1 MSNYTYDNKVIQ
13 NKYNTILETE
23 LDLNQFCTVDT
34 SLTQGA
40 GDTLRVVY
48 HSVSGSVDEV
58 AMGEGNT
65 NVIEATGGYN
75 DYILKTTQGKGSYY
89 DEEAQRDPAA
99 IDAMLKGMA
108 EAMTNK
114 WNKDIMGEFGK
125 AMLNETAGSLNFAG
139 CVDAIAKFGEQDK
152 DLFGLI
158 HPSSLATL
166 RKALNDDLKYSGD
179 FARTG
184 YIGSVCSVPLY
195 ISNAVPKGEIIF
207 ANREAVKL
215 VINKQNEIEVDRD
228 ADHRKSTYFIR
239 TVAVAALANDKK
251 VSRLASAVTTAT
263 TITTATKETKAV
275 EGAADTGSIVKVYV
289 NGKFAKEATAASN
302 AYAVTL
308 DDNLA
313 TGDVVVAIA
322 KKDGQV
328 SSKAEFTVA

>member
-1 MSNYTYDNKVIQ
+1 MSNYTYDNKVIE
-13 NKYNTILETE
+13 NKYNSILNSL
-23 LDLNQFCTVDT
+23 LDLNQFCTIKEI
-34 SLTQGA
+34 TQGA

-48 HSVSGSVDEV
+48 HSASGDVDEV

-65 NVIEATGGYN
+65 NTIEVTGGYT
-75 DYILKTTQGKGSYY
+75 DYVLKTLQAKGFYY

-114 WNKDIMGEFGK
+114 WNKDIMGEYDK
-125 AMLNETAGSLNFAG
+125 AILNEVGGTINADAFA
-139 CVDAIAKFGEQDK
+139 DAIAFFGEDES
-152 DLFGLI
+152 GISALI
-158 HPSSLATL
+158 HPKTKAAL
-166 RKALNDDLKYSGD
+166 RKTLNNDLKYVEG
-179 FARTG
+179 FVRNG
-184 YIGSVCSVPLY
+184 YIGSIYGVPVY
-195 ISNAVPKGEIIF
+195 TSKDVHEGEVIL
-207 ANREAVKL
+207 ATKEA
-215 VINKQNEIEVDRD
+215 INVLLNKDNEVEPDRD
-228 ADHRKSTYFIR
+228 KDHRKNIYYIR
-239 TVAVAALANDKK
+239 KVGQVALANDKK
-251 VSRLASAVTTAT
+251 VARIAANPTTAT

-313 TGDVVVAIA
+313 TGDVVVAVA